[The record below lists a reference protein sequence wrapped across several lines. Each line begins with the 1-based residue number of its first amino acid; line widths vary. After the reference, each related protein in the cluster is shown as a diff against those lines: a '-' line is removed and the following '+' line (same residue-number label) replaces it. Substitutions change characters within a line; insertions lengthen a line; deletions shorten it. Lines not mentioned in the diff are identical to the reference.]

1 MHLTASSIATLL
13 LGCLLAVPGPLGAA
27 VAQPA
32 HNIPPSDA
40 MEHESTLGYLEALAH
55 RTTPTGAAALRV
67 MEVMKAHMAVE
78 EEFILPPLTLLP
90 SLAAGTVTP
99 DMRWAIAM
107 SDRVRAERNNLQQM
121 HAGITAA
128 ILDLKAAA
136 EAENDEATV
145 GFTKDLA
152 ADDLSDVE
160 ITEPVV
166 LIIGDLLR
174 SKLPPQ

>member
-1 MHLTASSIATLL
+1 MHLKASSIATLL